1 MIRLYVYLTPIVSR
15 SYSWVI
21 NFLELSETDT
31 QWTMKTVILL
41 NMIIAYLTIISA
53 ILIGVS
59 LMILKYFPQSKLSGW
74 IRRNIITDVDLE
86 PIKVEESEPSEVSE
100 TDTPSGV
107 SGL

>member
-1 MIRLYVYLTPIVSR
+1 
-15 SYSWVI
+15 
-21 NFLELSETDT
+21 
-31 QWTMKTVILL
+31 MKTITLTYLVLGILML
-41 NMIIAYLTIISA
+41 SATLIIGL
-53 ILIGVS
+53 S
-59 LMILKYFPQSKLSGW
+59 LMTLKYFPQSKLSGW